1 MDFLRTPWAKMES
14 KNSFGTT
21 KILPIFWDTRLLDPR
36 LLEGILLS
44 QWASGWILGMVHS
57 RPTHAIPPDAAERNR
72 VAQPSQRD
80 VTHTATYNTVFSF
93 SGWNIDCPGVIENHF
108 YNIDLTYILLTSRYP
123 SKFSYSIVYISSS
136 RNSGLGWA
144 GLHPAVE
151 HQVEGGAGVPRRQDV
166 RQLPPTDTQ

>member
-1 MDFLRTPWAKMES
+1 MTLVAVEVAWAKLSHLKIFQRSWLRTIWDFMMDFLRTPWAKMES

-44 QWASGWILGMVHS
+44 QWASGWILGMVNS

-80 VTHTATYNTVFSF
+80 VNPHNHLQHCFLFFRMKYWLSWRHWKPFLQYRLDPNPS
-93 SGWNIDCPGVIENHF
+93 NIKI
-108 YNIDLTYILLTSRYP
+108 TR
-123 SKFSYSIVYISSS
+123 
-136 RNSGLGWA
+136 
-144 GLHPAVE
+144 
-151 HQVEGGAGVPRRQDV
+151 QVLV
-166 RQLPPTDTQ
+166 